1 MDFDEMTEDIKQLWE
16 TTCSHLQKLLNKDV
30 YERWIK
36 VATPLKIE
44 NNVYILTVDN
54 DFYQSWL
61 NENYKDIIQNAL
73 SLASGKNYTVRFDLS
88 NDLKDK
94 TKEPTIEKLNLK
106 AKISPRKIKVNKLN
120 TGINDS
126 LKFDNFVVGNS
137 NNFAHAACMGVAN
150 APGKAYNPLFIYG
163 GVGLGKTH
171 LMHGVGN
178 YIKDNDV
185 SAKVYYTSSEEF
197 LNEYIKSIQTNTTGA
212 FRKKYRS
219 IDILLIDDIQF
230 LAGRE
235 RIQEEFFHTF
245 NTLHHSNKQIVLTS
259 DRPAS
264 EIQGLEN
271 RLVSRFEWGLTT
283 ELQMPDIE
291 TRIAILRNK
300 QADSNPQVS
309 EQIINF
315 IAENITSNVRRLEGA
330 LIKVITFQSFTETEL
345 SISDVENLLKDV
357 IDKESTVDLNFGTI
371 QKIVAEFFDIRLS
384 DMTSTKRPRSIAV
397 PRQIAM
403 YLCRD
408 LTRASLPEI
417 GNAFGKTHAT
427 IIHACKTVENLIEN
441 DDSMRKAVI
450 KIKEKL
456 SK

>member
-1 MDFDEMTEDIKQLWE
+1 MSENIEQLWN
-16 TTCSHLQKLLNKDV
+16 TTCTHLQKLLNKDV
-30 YERWIK
+30 YERWVL
-36 VATPLKIE
+36 VARPYKIE
-44 NNVYILTVDN
+44 DNTYILTVDN
-54 DFYQSWL
+54 DFYQTWL
-61 NENYKDIIQNAL
+61 NENYLDIIQDAL
-73 SLASGKNYTVRFDLS
+73 SLASGKNYTVRFDVS
-88 NDLKDK
+88 SK
-94 TKEPTIEKLNLK
+94 TDSADQKLEKEKKKLTIKLPTKKN
-106 AKISPRKIKVNKLN
+106 KVNKLK

-126 LKFDNFVVGNS
+126 LKFDNFIVGNS

-171 LMHGVGN
+171 LMHGIGN
-178 YIKDNDV
+178 YIKENDAR
-185 SAKVYYTSSEEF
+185 SKIYYTSSEEF
-197 LNEYIKSIQTNTTGA
+197 LNEYIKSIQTNTTSD

-264 EIQGLEN
+264 EIKGLED

-300 QADSNPQVS
+300 QANSDPKVSN
-309 EQIINF
+309 EIITF

-330 LIKVITFQSFTETEL
+330 LIKVITFQSFTHAQLT
-345 SISDVENLLKDV
+345 ISDVEKLLKDV
-357 IDKESTVDLNFGTI
+357 IDKESTVDVNFGTI
-371 QKIVAEFFDIRLS
+371 QKIVAEFFDIRLA
-384 DMTSTKRPRSIAV
+384 DMTSTKRPRSIAI

-403 YLCRD
+403 YLCRN

-441 DDSMRKAVI
+441 DDSIRKSVI
-450 KIKEKL
+450 QIKEKL

>member
-1 MDFDEMTEDIKQLWE
+1 MSENIKKLWD
-16 TTCSHLQKLLNKDV
+16 TTCEHLKKTLNKDV
-30 YERWIK
+30 YERWIM
-36 VATPLKIE
+36 VVRPDKIE
-44 NNVYILTVDN
+44 DNQYILTVDN

-61 NENYKDIIQNAL
+61 DENYKDIISDAL
-73 SLASGKNYTVRFDLS
+73 CLAAGKKYDIKFEVGS
-88 NDLKDK
+88 NTSEIAKDVK
-94 TKEPTIEKLNLK
+94 VEKKESISTKIVKRVK
-106 AKISPRKIKVNKLN
+106 GKKLN

-126 LKFDNFVVGNS
+126 LKFDNFIVGNS

-178 YIKDNDV
+178 YIKDNDLN
-185 SAKVYYTSSEEF
+185 SKIYYTSSEEF
-197 LNEYIKSIQTNTTGA
+197 LNEYIKSIQTNTTSE

-245 NTLHHSNKQIVLTS
+245 NTLHHANKQIVLTS

-283 ELQMPDIE
+283 ELQMPDLE
-291 TRIAILRNK
+291 TRMAILMNK
-300 QADSNPQVS
+300 QVDADPKVSNEV
-309 EQIINF
+309 ITF

-330 LIKVITFQSFTETEL
+330 LIKVVTFQAFNNSQLT
-345 SISDVENLLKDV
+345 IDDVRNLLKDI
-357 IDKESTVDLNFGTI
+357 IDKESTVDVSFGTI
-371 QKIVAEFFDIRLS
+371 QKTVAEYFDIRLA

-403 YLCRD
+403 YLCRE
-408 LTRASLPEI
+408 LTRSSLPEI

-427 IIHACKTVENLIEN
+427 IIHANKTIENLIAN
-441 DDSMRKAVI
+441 DESIRKSVV

>member
-1 MDFDEMTEDIKQLWE
+1 MKEDLIQLWD

-30 YERWIK
+30 YERWIM
-36 VATPLKIE
+36 VAKPYKIE
-44 NNVYILTVDN
+44 NNTYILTVDN

-61 NENYKDIIQNAL
+61 NENYKDIIQDAL
-73 SLASGKNYTVRFDLS
+73 SLASGKNYVVRFDVS
-88 NDLKDK
+88 NELKDK
-94 TKEPTIEKLNLK
+94 TKESKTEKKSLIPK
-106 AKISPRKIKVNKLN
+106 VSIKKIKANKLN

-126 LKFDNFVVGNS
+126 LKFDNFIVGNS

-197 LNEYIKSIQTNTTGA
+197 LNEYIKSIQTNTTSD

-245 NTLHHSNKQIVLTS
+245 NTLHHYNKQIVLTS

-300 QADSNPQVS
+300 QADSDPKVT
-309 EQIINF
+309 EEIINF

-330 LIKVITFQSFTETEL
+330 LIKVITFQSFTEQEL
-345 SISDVENLLKDV
+345 SVSEVKNLLKDV

-371 QKIVAEFFDIRLS
+371 QKTVAEFFDIRLA

-427 IIHACKTVENLIEN
+427 IIHACKTVENLIGN
-441 DDSMRKAVI
+441 DDSMRKSVI
-450 KIKEKL
+450 KIKENL

>member
-1 MDFDEMTEDIKQLWE
+1 MSENIKQLWDK
-16 TTCSHLQKLLNKDV
+16 TCDHLQKTLNKDV
-30 YERWIK
+30 YERWIM
-36 VATPLKIE
+36 VVRPNRIE
-44 NNVYILTVDN
+44 DNQYILTVDN

-61 NENYKDIIQNAL
+61 DENYKDIITDAL
-73 SLASGKNYTVRFDLS
+73 CSVSGKNYDVKFEVGS
-88 NDLKDK
+88 NTSEIAKDVKVEKKESISTKIVKRVKGKRLK
-94 TKEPTIEKLNLK
+94 
-106 AKISPRKIKVNKLN
+106 

-126 LKFDNFVVGNS
+126 LKFDNFIVGDS

-178 YIKDNDV
+178 YIKDNDLN
-185 SAKVYYTSSEEF
+185 AKVYYTSSEEF
-197 LNEYIKSIQTNTTGA
+197 LNEYIKSIQTNTTSD

-283 ELQMPDIE
+283 ELQMPDLE
-291 TRIAILRNK
+291 TRMAILMNK
-300 QADSNPQVS
+300 QTETEPKVSNEV
-309 EQIINF
+309 ITF

-330 LIKVITFQSFTETEL
+330 LIKVVTFQSFNHSQLT
-345 SISDVENLLKDV
+345 IDDVKKLLKDV
-357 IDKESTVDLNFGTI
+357 IDKESTVDVSFGTI
-371 QKIVAEFFDIRLS
+371 QKIVAEYFDIRLA
-384 DMTSTKRPRSIAV
+384 DMTSTKRPRSIAI

-403 YLCRD
+403 YLCRE
-408 LTRASLPEI
+408 LTRSSLPEI

-427 IIHACKTVENLIEN
+427 IIHATKTVENLIEN
-441 DDSMRKAVI
+441 DESIRKSIVQ
-450 KIKEKL
+450 IKEKL

>member
-1 MDFDEMTEDIKQLWE
+1 MTEDIKQLGD
-16 TTCSHLQKLLNKDV
+16 TTCYHLQKLLNKDV
-30 YERWIK
+30 YERWIM
-36 VATPLKIE
+36 VAKPYKIE
-44 NNVYILTVDN
+44 NNTYILTVDN

-61 NENYKDIIQNAL
+61 NENYKDIITDAL
-73 SLASGKNYTVRFDLS
+73 SLASGKNYVVRFDVS
-88 NDLKDK
+88 NELKDK
-94 TKEPTIEKLNLK
+94 IKESKTEKKSLIQKVSTK
-106 AKISPRKIKVNKLN
+106 KIKANKLH

-126 LKFDNFVVGNS
+126 LKFDNFIVGNS

-185 SAKVYYTSSEEF
+185 RAKVYYTSSEEF
-197 LNEYIKSIQTNTTGA
+197 LNEYIKSIQTNTTSD

-245 NTLHHSNKQIVLTS
+245 NTLHHYNKQIVLTS

-300 QADSNPQVS
+300 QADSKPKVT
-309 EQIINF
+309 EEIITF

-330 LIKVITFQSFTETEL
+330 LIKVITFQSFTEKEL
-345 SISDVENLLKDV
+345 SVSDVQNLLKDV

-371 QKIVAEFFDIRLS
+371 QKTVAEFFDIRLA
-384 DMTSTKRPRSIAV
+384 DMTSNKRPRSIAV

-441 DDSMRKAVI
+441 DDSMRKSVI
-450 KIKEKL
+450 KIKENL

>member
-1 MDFDEMTEDIKQLWE
+1 MSENIEQLWN
-16 TTCSHLQKLLNKDV
+16 TACTHLQKLLNKDV
-30 YERWIK
+30 YERWVM
-36 VATPLKIE
+36 VARPYKIE
-44 NNVYILTVDN
+44 GNTYILTVDN
-54 DFYQSWL
+54 DFYQTWL
-61 NENYKDIIQNAL
+61 NENYLDIIQDAL
-73 SLASGKNYTVRFDLS
+73 SLASGKNYIVRFDVS
-88 NDLKDK
+88 SK
-94 TKEPTIEKLNLK
+94 TDSAEQKIEKEKKKLSIKLPTKKKKVSQLK
-106 AKISPRKIKVNKLN
+106 

-126 LKFDNFVVGNS
+126 LKFDNFIVGNS

-171 LMHGVGN
+171 LMHGIGN
-178 YIKDNDV
+178 YVKASDSSSKI
-185 SAKVYYTSSEEF
+185 YYTSSEEF
-197 LNEYIKSIQTNTTGA
+197 LNEYIKSIQTNTTSA

-245 NTLHHSNKQIVLTS
+245 NTLHHSHKQIVLTS

-264 EIQGLEN
+264 EIKGLED

-300 QADSNPQVS
+300 QADSEPKVS
-309 EQIINF
+309 NEIITF
-315 IAENITSNVRRLEGA
+315 IAENVTSNVRRLEGA
-330 LIKVITFQSFTETEL
+330 LIKVITFQSFTHEEL
-345 SISDVENLLKDV
+345 TVSDVEKLLKDV
-357 IDKESTVDLNFGTI
+357 IDKESTVDINFGTI
-371 QKIVAEFFDIRLS
+371 QKIVAEFFDIRLA
-384 DMTSTKRPRSIAV
+384 DMTSTKRPRSIAI

-403 YLCRD
+403 YLCRN

-441 DDSMRKAVI
+441 DDSIRKSI
-450 KIKEKL
+450 IQIKEKL